1 MCKRL
6 KGKEEIGYSRK
17 RKSIRGQMVTVYQDE
32 PRFKKS
38 VLVSAVEGLIKY
50 HEDEIDDLIFAME
63 HTLTIP
69 TMLIFYGKKYNN
81 ITNLSR
87 QSNTGWKMYYK
98 KRNFDNV

>member
-63 HTLTIP
+63 HSYNTNYVDFLWEEVQQHYKSLTAIGYW
-69 TMLIFYGKKYNN
+69 LEDVLQEKE
-81 ITNLSR
+81 L
-87 QSNTGWKMYYK
+87 
-98 KRNFDNV
+98 